1 MTENSMLLTLDVGNT
16 NTVLGL
22 YRLASEE
29 LVTHWRIST
38 LRTQT
43 ADEYGV
49 LFLNLFSMRKVEA
62 TEISSIIIS
71 SVVPPLESTLR
82 QVCERYFNVKPIFV
96 EPGIKTGMPILVD
109 NPAELGADRLVNGV
123 AAFARYGGPCIVVD
137 FGTATTFDV
146 ISAKGEYLG
155 GVISPGLAI
164 SAEALFARAFAVN
177 VTGAF
182 LMSRWA
188 IPGIVRSGGGS
199 IIHVASQMG
208 SVARRLQTTYS
219 ATKAA
224 LLLLAKG
231 MALDHAADGI
241 RVNTLSPGGI
251 ATESMAERWGDM
263 ATAEREWGRK
273 MHPLGRLGRVEEI
286 ASAAAFL
293 ASDEASFMTGADLL
307 VDGGYTAL

>member
-1 MTENSMLLTLDVGNT
+1 MTEFPQ
-16 NTVLGL
+16 
-22 YRLASEE
+22 RLAGKVA
-29 LVTHWRIST
+29 LVTGAGGGIGRAICRRYAAEGASV
-38 LRTQT
+38 LCADIVSASAAQT
-43 ADEYGV
+43 VEDVAARGGAASAVSCDVSDSE
-49 LFLNLFSMRKVEA
+49 SAKAAVEA
-62 TEISSIIIS
+62 
-71 SVVPPLESTLR
+71 VLDRFGALH
-82 QVCERYFNVKPIFV
+82 
-96 EPGIKTGMPILVD
+96 ILV
-109 NPAELGADRLVNGV
+109 NN
-123 AAFARYGGPCIVVD
+123 AAFFLP
-137 FGTATTFDV
+137 DV
-146 ISAKGEYLG
+146 TLPELD
-155 GVISPGLAI
+155 
-164 SAEALFARAFAVN
+164 EALFARAFAVN

-307 VDGGYTAL
+307 IDGGYTAL

>member
-1 MTENSMLLTLDVGNT
+1 MTEGAKRLDGKVAVVTGAGGGIGRAICLRYAAEGASVLCADIVST
-16 NTVLGL
+16 SAAQTVDAVKARGGT
-22 YRLASEE
+22 ASAVSCDVSDSASAKAAVDAA
-29 LVTHWRIST
+29 LDRFGALH
-38 LRTQT
+38 
-43 ADEYGV
+43 
-49 LFLNLFSMRKVEA
+49 
-62 TEISSIIIS
+62 
-71 SVVPPLESTLR
+71 
-82 QVCERYFNVKPIFV
+82 
-96 EPGIKTGMPILVD
+96 ILV
-109 NPAELGADRLVNGV
+109 NN
-123 AAFARYGGPCIVVD
+123 AAFFLPD
-137 FGTATTFDV
+137 ATLPELD
-146 ISAKGEYLG
+146 
-155 GVISPGLAI
+155 
-164 SAEALFARAFAVN
+164 EALFARAFAVN

-188 IPGIVRSGGGS
+188 IPGIIRSGGGS
-199 IIHVASQMG
+199 IIHIASQMG

-231 MALDHAADGI
+231 MALDHAADGV

-251 ATESMAERWGDM
+251 ATEGMAERWGDM
-263 ATAEREWGRK
+263 ATAEREWGKR